1 MKTLPLSGVLVEL
14 HASLIRTCVPFHHA
28 KASWYSDPQSVGQPS
43 SGSQPLTCEVP
54 NILECLRSHPVTVF
68 FGLLHTLAFV
78 IGVPVLA
85 EERVVLSVET
95 VAGKAKATWDSGAV
109 IAALELLDRGIHDHP
124 EAPVLH
130 KLRGDILSTFRDSQE
145 AVQAYDQALAADP
158 TALDT
163 HWAKWGVLV
172 RWGRE
177 DEAIS
182 ELQSIAQI
190 EASNPLIHW
199 RLALELRKLD
209 RLEESLESYKRAV
222 ELMPGLLGWRL
233 ALARA
238 RFDVLDYAGADAA
251 LHYVLQ
257 HVTPGSPLELP
268 AKNQLAQ
275 LYESMDRGR
284 RFKRVLTPE
293 ATADQLKE
301 WASLR
306 SDAWK
311 LFEAGRYQEVEP
323 VYRKLLEL
331 NPSDPVATQQL
342 GLTLMQLNRC
352 EEALDVFGNMSN
364 LNPKEEDFADTTYR
378 MGQCYVELERWEDAF
393 VHFQILYDAAVE
405 FEEANKGIAF
415 PAGTRVLAKDKIAR
429 WLEKVKPHVPELV
442 KLKEEEAKRE
452 KELRARTLAR
462 SEEAFFAKAIEK
474 VKPQKT
480 LDAGVAIAGR
490 DADFSWFRYVIPS
503 SKVVRDD
510 FPTGAHEFIPLNPS
524 DTFPSTQSEIY
535 LVFKLL
541 SDSFEAVLLTA
552 RCAPE
557 TREMTEDPQTTVQ
570 DRVMTAMNDRSGYFL
585 LTPPKTGWT
594 PGYYRCGLFAGEQTS
609 AYSYVDEVRFRIV
622 GPSRP

>member
-1 MKTLPLSGVLVEL
+1 MFNKARSEYRWITVIILMTFVMFV
-14 HASLIRTCVPFHHA
+14 SLTGIPTAYANGSPNSPAEIMVQA
-28 KASWYSDPQSVGQPS
+28 QS
-43 SGSQPLTCEVP
+43 
-54 NILECLRSHPVTVF
+54 
-68 FGLLHTLAFV
+68 A
-78 IGVPVLA
+78 
-85 EERVVLSVET
+85 
-95 VAGKAKATWDSGAV
+95 WDSGAV
-109 IAALELLDRGIHDHP
+109 SSALELLDQGIHDHP
-124 EAPVLH
+124 RATVLH
-130 KLRGDILSTFRDSQE
+130 KLRGDILSTFRDPQE
-145 AVQAYDQALAADP
+145 AVQAYDQALAAEP
-158 TALDT
+158 TTLDA

-177 DEAIS
+177 DQAIS
-182 ELQSIAQI
+182 ELRSIAQI

-199 RLALELRKLD
+199 RLALDLRKHD

-222 ELMPGLLGWRL
+222 ELMPDLLGWRL

-238 RFDVLDYAGADAA
+238 RFDVLDYSGADAD
-251 LHYVLQ
+251 LQYVLQ
-257 HVTPGSPLELP
+257 HVAPGSPLELP

-284 RFKRVLTPE
+284 RFKRVLTPD

-323 VYRKLLEL
+323 VYRKLLAL
-331 NPSDPVATQQL
+331 NPSDPVATYQL

-352 EEALDVFGNMSN
+352 EEALDAFGNMSN
-364 LNPKEEDFADTTYR
+364 LNPKEEDYADTLYR
-378 MGQCYVELERWEDAF
+378 MGQCYVELERWEEAF

-429 WLEKVKPHVPELV
+429 WLEKVKPHVAELV
-442 KLKEEEAKRE
+442 KLKEAEAKRE
-452 KELRARTLAR
+452 KELKARTPAR

-480 LDAGVAIAGR
+480 LATGVAIAGR
-490 DADFSWFRYVIPS
+490 DADFSWFRYVIPAG
-503 SKVVRDD
+503 KVLRDD
-510 FPTGAHEFIPLNPS
+510 FPTGAHEFIPLNPG

-535 LVFKLL
+535 LIFKLV
-541 SDSFEAVLLTA
+541 SDSFDAVPLTA

-557 TREMTEDPQTTVQ
+557 TREMTEDPQTIVQ
-570 DRVMTAMNDRSGYFL
+570 DRVMTVMNDRSGYFL
-585 LTPPKTGWT
+585 LTSPKSGWT
-594 PGYYRCGLFAGEQTS
+594 PGFYRCGLFAGEQTS

-622 GPSRP
+622 HASQP

>member
-1 MKTLPLSGVLVEL
+1 MTRLLGLWVVLVC
-14 HASLIRTCVPFHHA
+14 AI
-28 KASWYSDPQSVGQPS
+28 
-43 SGSQPLTCEVP
+43 EVP
-54 NILECLRSHPVTVF
+54 
-68 FGLLHTLAFV
+68 A
-78 IGVPVLA
+78 LA
-85 EERVVLSVET
+85 EERVVPSVKN
-95 VAGKAKATWDSGAV
+95 VAEEAKATWDSGAV
-109 IAALELLDRGIHDHP
+109 TAALEVLDQGTHDHP
-124 EAPVLH
+124 HASALH
-130 KLRGDILSTFRDSQE
+130 KLRGDILSTFRDPQE
-145 AVQAYDQALAADP
+145 AVQAYDQALAAEP
-158 TALDT
+158 TALDA

-177 DEAIS
+177 DEAIL
-182 ELQSIAQI
+182 ELWSIAQI

-222 ELMPGLLGWRL
+222 ELMPDLLGWRL

-238 RFDVLDYAGADAA
+238 RFDVLDYAGADAD
-251 LHYVLQ
+251 LQYVLQ
-257 HVTPGSPLELP
+257 HLAPGSPLELP

-284 RFKRVLTPE
+284 RFERVLTPE

-352 EEALDVFGNMSN
+352 QEAIDVFGNMSN
-364 LNPKEEDFADTTYR
+364 LNPKEEEFADTTYR

-405 FEEANKGIAF
+405 FEEANKGVAF
-415 PAGTRVLAKDKIAR
+415 PAGTRLLAKDKIAR
-429 WLEKVKPHVPELV
+429 WLDKVRPHVPELV

-452 KELRARTLAR
+452 KELKARALAR
-462 SEEAFFAKAIEK
+462 SEEALFAKVIEK
-474 VKPQKT
+474 AKPQKT

-490 DADFSWFRYVIPS
+490 DADFSWFRYVIPAG
-503 SKVVRDD
+503 KVLRDD

-524 DTFPSTQSEIY
+524 DTFPSTQSELY
-535 LVFKLL
+535 LVFKLV
-541 SDSFEAVLLTA
+541 SDSFEAVPLTA
-552 RCAPE
+552 RCVPE
-557 TREMTEDPQTTVQ
+557 TREMTDDPQTTVQ
-570 DRVMTAMNDRSGYFL
+570 DRVITAMNDRSGYFL
-585 LTPPKTGWT
+585 LTPPNTGWV

-622 GPSRP
+622 ESRRGS